1 MKRENLLIFLIVIF
15 TFEVI
20 AQKIP
25 SAGSETGSIQLHKEA
40 YDEHSAIFNYKL
52 EDKNYALFISEKADV
67 EKIVVIKEIKP
78 IGKDTV
84 MFTALKKF
92 GNIGKL
98 IASTF
103 ETNSGRLCINDLPSE
118 KDYYLHLYKRKT
130 DKPDTFELLHTLEF
144 NTLAQ
149 SPGRSSRNLTFDEVT
164 DTSFFVKWLNGDG
177 EGRIVVVAPEGAVS
191 TPEDGRAYQASSVY
205 GKDFARQGN
214 GFVVYDG
221 NERRPKV
228 KITGLKPATKYTVAV
243 YEYNGSGKYRNY
255 NTEPASNNPR
265 TIATKLQAPKITKV
279 VRTEEG
285 AYLIRWSKVVGAYTY
300 ILDLA
305 EDKNFEKRI
314 EPYIDI
320 DVGDLGEFE
329 LSDLPKKKYYLRIKA
344 KGEVG
349 ESNYSPTF
357 EIK

>member
-1 MKRENLLIFLIVIF
+1 M
-15 TFEVI
+15 
-20 AQKIP
+20 QKILVIV
-25 SAGSETGSIQLHKEA
+25 SVWILGVNLILAQESFKS
-40 YDEHSAIFNYKL
+40 
-52 EDKNYALFISEKADV
+52 DKAFDFELKKVDVYLAKFQYRLNESNLALFISEESTVKKLLILS
-67 EKIVVIKEIKP
+67 ERRTIVDDTLMYPLLPWIKP
-78 IGKDTV
+78 YGKFV
-84 MFTALKKF
+84 GYPFKNLS
-92 GNIGKL
+92 GEIV
-98 IASTF
+98 F
-103 ETNSGRLCINDLPSE
+103 EGLVPQ
-118 KDYYLHLYKRKT
+118 KDYYLHLFRPT
-130 DKPDTFELLHTLEF
+130 GVESDTFELVHTLGF

-149 SPGRSSRNLTFDEVT
+149 EPTYPATNLAFEDKT
-164 DTSFFVKWLNGDG
+164 DTSFVITWLNGDG